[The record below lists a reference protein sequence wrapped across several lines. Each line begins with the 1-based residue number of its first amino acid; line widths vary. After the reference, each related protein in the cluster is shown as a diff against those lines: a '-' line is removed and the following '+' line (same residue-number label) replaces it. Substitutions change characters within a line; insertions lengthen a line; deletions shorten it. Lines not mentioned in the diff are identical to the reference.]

1 LLIGAPHWST
11 GTLELLTPSV
21 AELES
26 RTVKPTEHHD
36 QFLTAGR
43 WSERL
48 IKPVA
53 RLDVPT
59 SIRLIRDRPILFAG
73 NHRSLF
79 DVFATLAVLGR
90 FQVSSRILIRADLVD
105 SGATGVL
112 LRRLGSIATSR
123 TNREEAEDSAVEA
136 LQLGETVS
144 LMPEGRLVPPEDRSA
159 TGVGPG
165 RPGLSRIARRSGAA
179 VVPVAFI
186 GTDRIWPRGSMPRL
200 QLPRPAVKIRFG
212 APMEMT
218 GDDDQANVDAFMT
231 ELGDLVREHEAA
243 DHGSADP
250 AA

>member
-1 LLIGAPHWST
+1 M
-11 GTLELLTPSV
+11 
-21 AELES
+21 
-26 RTVKPTEHHD
+26 KPTHHHA

-53 RLDVPT
+53 RLDAPN
-59 SIRLIRDRPILFAG
+59 SIRLVRDRPTLFAG

-112 LRRLGSIATSR
+112 LRRLGSISTSR
-123 TNREEAEDSAVEA
+123 TNRDEAEDSAVEA
-136 LQLGETVS
+136 LGMGQTVS
-144 LMPEGRLVPPEDRSA
+144 LMPEGRLIPPAERSA
-159 TGVGPG
+159 HGVGPG

-179 VVPVAFI
+179 VIPVAFI
-186 GTDRIWPRGSMPRL
+186 GTDRIWPRGGLPRL
-200 QLPRPAVKIRFG
+200 RLPRPEVRIRFG
-212 APMEMT
+212 EPMEMT
-218 GDDDQANVDAFMT
+218 GDDDQANVDEFMA
-231 ELGDLVREHEAA
+231 ELGRLVRLHEPTETTE
-243 DHGSADP
+243 P

>member
-1 LLIGAPHWST
+1 LQ
-11 GTLELLTPSV
+11 
-21 AELES
+21 
-26 RTVKPTEHHD
+26 PTDHHD

-53 RLDVPT
+53 RLDVPD
-59 SIRLIRDRPILFAG
+59 SIRLLRDRPILFAG

-123 TNREEAEDSAVEA
+123 TNRQEAEDSAVEA
-136 LQLGETVS
+136 LELGQTVS
-144 LMPEGRLVPPEDRSA
+144 LMPEGRLVPPEERSA
-159 TGVGPG
+159 SGVGPG

-179 VVPVAFI
+179 VIPVAFV
-186 GTDRIWPRGSMPRL
+186 GTDQVWPRGGVPRL
-200 QLPRPAVKIRFG
+200 GLPRPQVKIRFG
-212 APMEMT
+212 EPMELT
-218 GDDDQANVDAFMT
+218 GDDDQANVDAFMA
-231 ELGDLVREHEAA
+231 ELGRLVSAHESAA
-243 DHGSADP
+243 
-250 AA
+250 